1 MLSRTGPAA
10 GRVPLLVTVGL
21 AVAVATLVGAC
32 SGTET
37 NQTSTTTGTPPPPE
51 TTTTTEAPL
60 EAGKQIFVYVPAV
73 GDCFDK
79 RKVAGQAN
87 KQTEIVLK
95 LDCSLPHQ
103 YEVFGTTDFVLPD
116 PKDTAYPGDEVLRR
130 FAKIECPK
138 QYQDYVGQAYEL
150 SRYEIGYVIPP
161 EANWPSNRK
170 IGCTVVDNT
179 GNRLGASVKGAK
191 S

>member
-1 MLSRTGPAA
+1 MPASSGARARASLPVVLAGAAVLTALLS
-10 GRVPLLVTVGL
+10 
-21 AVAVATLVGAC
+21 AC
-32 SGTET
+32 SGKDT
-37 NQTSTTTGTPPPPE
+37 NQTSTTTGAPPPTE

-95 LDCSLPHQ
+95 LDCTLPHQ
-103 YEVFGTTDFVLPD
+103 YEVFGVVDYTLPD
-116 PKDTAYPGDEVLRR
+116 PKDLTYPGDELLRR
-130 FAKIECPK
+130 FAKTECPK
-138 QYQDYVGQAYEL
+138 QYQAYVGQAYEL
-150 SRYEIGYVIPP
+150 SKYEIGYVIPP

-170 IGCTVVDNT
+170 IGCTVVDGT
-179 GNRLGASVKGAK
+179 GNRLATSVKDAK
-191 S
+191 A